1 MYSMFGDIIYNI
13 LTNLELEDF
22 ITLILGKLIPIAINV
37 LTEDEYCDFIILSSK
52 LLWALFV

>member
-37 LTEDEYCDFIILSSK
+37 YGG
-52 LLWALFV
+52 

>member
-1 MYSMFGDIIYNI
+1 MYSMFGDIIHNI

-22 ITLILGKLIPIAINV
+22 ITLILGNLIPIAINV
-37 LTEDEYCDFIILSSK
+37 LTEDNYYDFIILSSK